1 MPSKVGR
8 SQRSIAVFLLQ
19 THNLHVRMDEAAAR
33 KWAFVLVHEHTAVLL
48 GIDHLLPTAQGKP
61 HHMMQ
66 LIRFIGHQVGVVI
79 GRLDQYGLTCGP
91 QGLELILEPDTVTIA
106 LDDVGK
112 PLRVA
117 KGARGARAT
126 IIVGLTARLLNVKY
140 QRHGL
145 YLQRHDLGAMELG
158 DA

>member
-1 MPSKVGR
+1 
-8 SQRSIAVFLLQ
+8 
-19 THNLHVRMDEAAAR
+19 
-33 KWAFVLVHEHTAVLL
+33 
-48 GIDHLLPTAQGKP
+48 
-61 HHMMQ
+61 MMQ
-66 LIRFIGHQVGVVI
+66 LIRFIGRQVGVVI
-79 GRLDQYGLTCGP
+79 GRLDQYGLTGGP

-112 PLRVA
+112 SLRVA

-126 IIVGLTARLLNVKY
+126 IIVGLAARLLNVKY
-140 QRHGL
+140 QRRGL

>member
-1 MPSKVGR
+1 
-8 SQRSIAVFLLQ
+8 
-19 THNLHVRMDEAAAR
+19 
-33 KWAFVLVHEHTAVLL
+33 
-48 GIDHLLPTAQGKP
+48 
-61 HHMMQ
+61 MMQ

-91 QGLELILEPDTVTIA
+91 QCLELILEPDAVTIA
-106 LDDVGK
+106 LDDVGE

-126 IIVGLTARLLNVKY
+126 IIVGLAARLLNVKY

-145 YLQRHDLGAMELG
+145 YLQRHDPGAMELG